1 MQKQLQEAQQ
11 MAQQADQQ
19 KLQAEAQ
26 IEKNKLEVEWFK
38 AKSDKHYKDEDLK
51 LKREQIQAEVLQL
64 YDNNPNNDEIKDI
77 V

>member
-38 AKSDKHYKDEDLK
+38 AKSDKHYKDEDIK
-51 LKREQIQAEVLQL
+51 LKREQI
-64 YDNNPNNDEIKDI
+64 
-77 V
+77 